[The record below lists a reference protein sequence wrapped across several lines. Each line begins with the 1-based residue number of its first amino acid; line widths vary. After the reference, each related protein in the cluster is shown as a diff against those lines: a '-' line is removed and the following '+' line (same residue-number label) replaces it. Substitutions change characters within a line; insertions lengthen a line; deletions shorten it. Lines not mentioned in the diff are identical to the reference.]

1 MARLSRSEMSDV
13 QQGEAA
19 SPGPAP
25 LGRWPA
31 SKREMGIGFI
41 MPISDLGA
49 FGPTP
54 RFRDM
59 LEMTLVAEE
68 IGYDAVWIPD
78 HFIVRE
84 QGVPL
89 RGVWEGWTTLAGL
102 AARTSRIAIGV
113 FVTCTGFRNPGIVV
127 KMAENLDEIS
137 GGRFVLG
144 LGAGWHEPEFEM
156 FGFPFDRRIARFED
170 AVRIIQPLVREGRA
184 DFRGEF
190 FEARDAV
197 NAPRG
202 PRGAEGGPPIMIG
215 TVGPRMMRNTARYAD
230 AWNSNW
236 VRSPAGVAELMAQL
250 DEACHEVGRD
260 PKTLVRTASTNIA
273 MPGCL
278 DRRPDPIRGDTARI
292 AAEIAAF
299 RPLGLRHHV
308 AGLDPCTPQSLEQY
322 GRVIELLDKE

>member
-1 MARLSRSEMSDV
+1 MTDQPQPIA
-13 QQGEAA
+13 
-19 SPGPAP
+19 PAP

-31 SKREMGIGFI
+31 SKRKMGIGFI
-41 MPISDLGA
+41 MPISDLSA
-49 FGPTP
+49 FGATP

-68 IGYDAVWIPD
+68 VGYDAVWVPD

-84 QGVPL
+84 PGVPL

-102 AARTSRIAIGV
+102 AARTSRITLGV
-113 FVTCTGFRNPGIVV
+113 FVTCVGWRNPGLVA

-156 FGFPFDRRIARFED
+156 FGWSFDRRIARFEES
-170 AVRIIQPLVREGRA
+170 AQIIQPLLREGRV

-190 FEARDAV
+190 YQANDAV
-197 NAPRG
+197 NIPRG

-236 VRSPAGVAELMAQL
+236 VRQPAAVAELLGQL
-250 DEACHEVGRD
+250 DEACAAVGRD
-260 PKTLVRTASTNIA
+260 PRTLVRTASTNIA
-273 MPGCL
+273 MPGCPGK
-278 DRRPDPIRGDTARI
+278 RPDPIVGDTEAI
-292 AAEIAAF
+292 AEALAEF
-299 RPLGLRHHV
+299 KPLGLRHHV
-308 AGLDPCTPQSLEQY
+308 AGLEPCTPATLELY
-322 GRVIELLDKE
+322 GRAIELLDKQDERSGVGNG